1 MRRVRGW
8 PGMLAL
14 LVLVVTLLPPRPA
27 AACSCAEPEL
37 DEILEREP
45 DAVAARVR
53 RIDPEGGSTGVVR
66 VEEVLH
72 GVDLPEQLAVSLDD
86 GASCRP
92 WVAVGAWAVLTFVP
106 AGDGWETLACGRMP
120 LTMGRDLAVVPDPGA
135 SGDPALVVAS
145 TFPDAQLVALDD
157 HLRVLSVARGVGDLH
172 ALERCGDGLAGWG
185 RGPAGETVVVSI
197 DPTDLE
203 VVAERS
209 LAAAEASEVVDIACD
224 ATDRVDVVT
233 QAYDDSRSL
242 HLHTDVFGAHEQL
255 PLPSGA
261 DAVVVDD
268 GVLLLRPADLDEAG
282 LTLARY
288 DVTTGVSEQLLEL
301 DDVRGHELWVA
312 PGQAQAAVL
321 GFADDPTLLMVELA
335 TGHVTARAAGW
346 WQPVAQPWMGPDRL
360 LQRDEAA
367 SAIGGTGLGR
377 FRLVGPDL
385 TPVATFPPMPGWN
398 AAGDAGSVVVMGGNG
413 IAVFDGDGQ
422 LLRRLSEPWAS
433 ATHEAVVL
441 GSIEEHADAG
451 FPPLPSVDP
460 TLVETAVDRGY
471 VEVAGWDPSRST
483 ERITAAIG
491 GGAVACGV
499 LAVALRRCRQ
509 RVRNDDLSA

>member
-1 MRRVRGW
+1 MRRVQGW
-8 PGMLAL
+8 PGILAL

-27 AACSCAEPEL
+27 AACSCAQPEL

-45 DAVAARVR
+45 DAVIARVR
-53 RIDPEGGSTGVVR
+53 RIDPEGGSTGVVH

-72 GVDLPEQLAVSLDD
+72 GADLPAQLAVSLDD

-106 AGDGWETLACGRMP
+106 ATDGWETLTCGRLP
-120 LTMGRDLAVVPDPGA
+120 LTTAPDLAVVPDPGA
-135 SGDPALVVAS
+135 SGDPALVVAGA
-145 TFPDAQLVALDD
+145 FPDAQLVALDD
-157 HLRVLSVARGVGDLH
+157 HLRVLSVARGAGDLH
-172 ALERCGDGLAGWG
+172 ALERCGDELVGWG
-185 RGPAGETVVVSI
+185 RGPAGEAVVVAI

-203 VVAERS
+203 VVAERR
-209 LAAAEASEVVDIACD
+209 LAPSEASEVVDVACD
-224 ATDRVDVVT
+224 ATDRVEVVT
-233 QAYDDSRSL
+233 RASDDSRSL

-268 GVLLLRPADLDEAG
+268 GVLLLRSADLDEAG

-288 DVTTGVSEQLLEL
+288 DVNTGASEQLLEL

-312 PGQAQAAVL
+312 PGEAHAAVR
-321 GFADDPTLLMVELA
+321 GFAEDPTLLMVELA

-367 SAIGGTGLGR
+367 SGIGGTGLAQ
-377 FRLVGPDL
+377 FRLVGADL

-398 AAGDAGSVVVMGGNG
+398 AAGDTGSVVVTGGNG
-413 IAVFDGDGQ
+413 IAAFGHDGQ

-441 GSIEEHADAG
+441 GPIEEHPDAA
-451 FPPLPSVDP
+451 FPPLPPVDP
-460 TLVETAVDRGY
+460 TLVDTAVERGY

-491 GGAVACGV
+491 GEAVACGL
-499 LAVALRRCRQ
+499 LAVALRRR
-509 RVRNDDLSA
+509 RRRA